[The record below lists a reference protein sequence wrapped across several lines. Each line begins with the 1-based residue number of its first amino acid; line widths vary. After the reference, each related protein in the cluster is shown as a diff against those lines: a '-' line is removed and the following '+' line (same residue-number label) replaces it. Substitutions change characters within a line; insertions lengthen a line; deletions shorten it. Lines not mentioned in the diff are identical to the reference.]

1 MYFELWDTE
10 TRNLLYDFDTLDDA
24 LVAARELCAL
34 NRDHY
39 PAHLALARVEVGRV
53 TSWLGRGETLTP
65 LLADQS
71 DPPAHHT
78 R

>member
-39 PAHLALARVEVGRV
+39 PAHLALARVEADQP
-53 TSWLGRGETLTP
+53 TSWLGRGETLTS
-65 LLADQS
+65 LLADES
-71 DPPAHHT
+71 NPPAHNA